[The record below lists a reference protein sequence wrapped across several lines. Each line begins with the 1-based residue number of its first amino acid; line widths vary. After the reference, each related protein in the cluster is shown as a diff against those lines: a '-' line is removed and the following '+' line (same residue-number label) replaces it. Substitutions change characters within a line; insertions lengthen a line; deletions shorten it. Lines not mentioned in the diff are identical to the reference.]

1 MKRLWRI
8 AGTLCIAHVVL
19 LLAGYSQQRSPVFGA
34 SPGAIASLYAGVPA
48 TRMYA
53 GGFLVTLA
61 WLVLL
66 AAVTLVA
73 RLLRGPGDS
82 AGWLASLI
90 LAAGTTA
97 TVVTLA
103 SSYATAGAAY
113 FAASHGY
120 PADVVA
126 GLNMISK
133 FSDFI
138 AIIASGLCALAVG
151 AAGLAGRRLP
161 RWAAWISV
169 VTGVVCLAAGTGS
182 GSSAPG
188 RWSGLAGWS

>member
-1 MKRLWRI
+1 M
-8 AGTLCIAHVVL
+8 
-19 LLAGYSQQRSPVFGA
+19 
-34 SPGAIASLYAGVPA
+34 PA
-48 TRMYA
+48 ARMYA

-66 AAVTLVA
+66 AAVTLIA
-73 RLLRGPGDS
+73 RLLRGRGDG
-82 AGWLASLI
+82 AGWFASLV
-90 LAAGTTA
+90 LTAGATA

-103 SSYATAGAAY
+103 GSYATAGAAY

-126 GLNMISK
+126 GISMISK

-151 AAGLAGRRLP
+151 AAGLASRGLP

-169 VTGVVCLAAGTGS
+169 VAGVAGLAAGTGPAQLDA
-182 GSSAPG
+182 GTLVWLGWLVMIGVVLMRGPPAGCRPRQVPTRTAASAASTTSPAS
-188 RWSGLAGWS
+188 RVAG